1 MSRRCICCG
10 PVAAQASRIDK
21 YWLSSTKT
29 PIEYHDS
36 VMARRDRYTMV
47 VCCNCQGQQNFECAM
62 DFMNRVIE
70 MVPPCVIEEHPWV
83 GCMRPFYNNRSKGIE
98 APRHDIEVPCCIAC
112 SLSFTI
118 PEGICNSL
126 LPIQAPLP
134 IVGNNQSIHTS
145 VVEGVASSDVNVMID
160 DDDDDDASYNPTIDE
175 LPNHL
180 DCKSTDS
187 EYDFYNTDDED
198 DEEDDNL
205 PILLPLSKRKRA
217 IYEGI
222 SRMKNLPPSE
232 DDTMSFLTGYQ
243 HCDTKPPHYKH
254 LVGHTL
260 KKAYRHKNRC
270 KKSDR
275 KLNNIEYTSYS
286 NVYHGGFY
294 IPSLNLVIGNYTHN
308 DNLFVD
314 VHGLA
319 KSAADGSPSV
329 PHMVITKADAD
340 AVHNY
345 HIKMHTKPNLIQK
358 DTFELFQLHDVPMP
372 EDKSITR
379 SWDIAHR
386 TFPQTTRLDEV
397 NKLNGSTHVKPEI
410 LANCHVYTWKNVH
423 PDADLVVFKG
433 DFGLEDCV
441 SMKGVGPKLLATRMQ
456 STLSKSISDTVVETM
471 HSNLLPIAGRK
482 GYEVTRKSGTAGFT
496 SSQSHAD
503 LLFVL
508 HETPTLGEA

>member
-118 PEGICNSL
+118 PEGIRNSL

-180 DCKSTDS
+180 DCNSTDS

-260 KKAYRHKNRC
+260 KKAY
-270 KKSDR
+270 
-275 KLNNIEYTSYS
+275 
-286 NVYHGGFY
+286 
-294 IPSLNLVIGNYTHN
+294 
-308 DNLFVD
+308 
-314 VHGLA
+314 
-319 KSAADGSPSV
+319 
-329 PHMVITKADAD
+329 
-340 AVHNY
+340 
-345 HIKMHTKPNLIQK
+345 
-358 DTFELFQLHDVPMP
+358 
-372 EDKSITR
+372 
-379 SWDIAHR
+379 
-386 TFPQTTRLDEV
+386 
-397 NKLNGSTHVKPEI
+397 
-410 LANCHVYTWKNVH
+410 
-423 PDADLVVFKG
+423 
-433 DFGLEDCV
+433 
-441 SMKGVGPKLLATRMQ
+441 
-456 STLSKSISDTVVETM
+456 
-471 HSNLLPIAGRK
+471 
-482 GYEVTRKSGTAGFT
+482 
-496 SSQSHAD
+496 
-503 LLFVL
+503 
-508 HETPTLGEA
+508 

>member
-1 MSRRCICCG
+1 M
-10 PVAAQASRIDK
+10 
-21 YWLSSTKT
+21 
-29 PIEYHDS
+29 
-36 VMARRDRYTMV
+36 
-47 VCCNCQGQQNFECAM
+47 CNGFM
-62 DFMNRVIE
+62 DRVIK
-70 MVPPCVIEEHPWV
+70 MVPACVIEEHPWV
-83 GCMRPFYNNRSKGIE
+83 GRMCPFYYNRSLGIE
-98 APRHDIEVPCCIAC
+98 APSHDIEVPCCIAC

-180 DCKSTDS
+180 DCNSTDS

-222 SRMKNLPPSE
+222 SRMKNLPSSE

-254 LVGHTL
+254 LVGHDL
-260 KKAYRHKNRC
+260 KKAYRHK
-270 KKSDR
+270 KSDR
-275 KLNNIEYTSYS
+275 KPNNIEYTSYS

-294 IPSLNLVIGNYTHN
+294 IPSHNLVIGNYTHN

-410 LANCHVYTWKNVH
+410 
-423 PDADLVVFKG
+423 
-433 DFGLEDCV
+433 
-441 SMKGVGPKLLATRMQ
+441 RQ
-456 STLSKSISDTVVETM
+456 
-471 HSNLLPIAGRK
+471 LPC
-482 GYEVTRKSGTAGFT
+482 
-496 SSQSHAD
+496 
-503 LLFVL
+503 L
-508 HETPTLGEA
+508 HME